1 MQFPGNKNESFPNW
15 HKTICLLVVGLVFV
29 APLAFG
35 QGAGYWHTSGNQ
47 VLDSNNQRV
56 RIAAIN
62 WYGFET
68 TDQIAHGLWAQDYH
82 TVLNQI
88 KSNGYNTIRLPFS
101 NQMVENPVIPTN
113 FTQNANGQPANMDLV
128 GLNALQVMDKI
139 VQGAAAINLRVIL
152 DNHRSNAGN
161 SAAENGLWYINGSFP
176 ESAWINDWTTLTSR
190 YSSLRTADG
199 NPVVIGMDLR
209 NEPHLNAQG
218 GPTGACWTGDTS
230 NGANSCPTSN
240 TAQNWTAA
248 AT

>member
-35 QGAGYWHTSGNQ
+35 QGAGYLHTSGNQ

-139 VQGAAAINLRVIL
+139 V
-152 DNHRSNAGN
+152 
-161 SAAENGLWYINGSFP
+161 
-176 ESAWINDWTTLTSR
+176 
-190 YSSLRTADG
+190 
-199 NPVVIGMDLR
+199 
-209 NEPHLNAQG
+209 
-218 GPTGACWTGDTS
+218 
-230 NGANSCPTSN
+230 
-240 TAQNWTAA
+240 
-248 AT
+248 